1 MDSFQLKPCPACGA
15 SVRITGGDEWYNR
28 HEFWI
33 CCENKECG
41 CVRVGDTE
49 REECI
54 RRWNALP
61 RALNWTKEPPTKEGW
76 YWLKWP
82 GGSVE
87 VVRLVEH
94 LGVDFTVCY
103 HYSVYTERLSD
114 LDKRIMWAGPLQE
127 PHGVEDE

>member
-15 SVRITGGDEWYNR
+15 SVKITGGDEWHNQ

-54 RRWNALP
+54 RRWNDLP

-76 YWLKWP
+76 YWFKDDMDYP
-82 GGSVE
+82 Y
-87 VVRLVEH
+87 VVQVAEFAMEGNDLMVA
-94 LGVDFTVCY
+94 FTE
-103 HYSVYTERLSD
+103 TEEIYPLTKFSGAY
-114 LDKRIMWAGPLQE
+114 WAGPITTPKE
-127 PHGVEDE
+127 NK

>member
-1 MDSFQLKPCPACGA
+1 MEKLLPCPVCGA
-15 SVRITGGDEWYNR
+15 PVKITGGDEWHNQ

-54 RRWNALP
+54 RRWNDIP
-61 RALNWTKEPPTKEGW
+61 RALTWTKERPTKEGW

-82 GGSVE
+82 GGGVE
-87 VVRLVEH
+87 VVRLVGY
-94 LGVDFTVCY
+94 LGIDFTVF
-103 HYSVYTERLSD
+103 YTDAEHTDRLSV
-114 LDKRIMWAGPLQE
+114 LDKRTVWAGPIPQPQDAE
-127 PHGVEDE
+127 